1 MPAVTTGWRRPAR
14 PAARMATMPV
24 TPTSL
29 ADHLLVALPS
39 LLDATF
45 ARSVALICQHDENG
59 AMGVLVNQ
67 PSEYTLGE
75 VLAQM
80 DIITGDGDLQA
91 RMVLNGGPVH
101 PERGFVIHDDARA
114 WDSSLTVG
122 DGLYLTTSRDILE
135 AMARGEGPANAVV
148 TLGCA
153 GWGAGQ
159 LESELSENSWL
170 TVPADAE
177 LVFQLPLEQRQQ
189 ARGQRGQVVPGLAQR
204 IDVHRRVGGA
214 VAQRRVGQAPDQGHR
229 RARQQG
235 QEPPPD
241 RQTPSVALC
250 AVQNERVGE

>member
-1 MPAVTTGWRRPAR
+1 
-14 PAARMATMPV
+14 MPV
-24 TPTSL
+24 MPTSL

-80 DIITGDGDLQA
+80 DITTGDGELQA

-101 PERGFVIHDDARA
+101 PERGFVIHDDARV
-114 WDSSLTVG
+114 DSSLTVG

-159 LESELSENSWL
+159 LESELSEQL
-170 TVPADAE
+170 ADRAGRCRAGVPAAAGAA
-177 LVFQLPLEQRQQ
+177 LAGA
-189 ARGQRGQVVPGLAQR
+189 ARIGVDLFRLT
-204 IDVHRRVGGA
+204 DYS
-214 VAQRRVGQAPDQGHR
+214 GH
-229 RARQQG
+229 
-235 QEPPPD
+235 
-241 RQTPSVALC
+241 V
-250 AVQNERVGE
+250 